1 MRSFGLRY
9 VTLTVSIE
17 GGKWKATHYLDGD
30 AMAVQKKANEIAR
43 GASKQPKRTI
53 RPQPVAKLKGENLPP
68 APLGEMRRSG

>member
-1 MRSFGLRY
+1 MRSFGHRY

-30 AMAVQKKANEIAR
+30 AMAAQKTVNEIAR
-43 GASKQPKRTI
+43 GANRQPKRTI
-53 RPQPVAKLKGENLPP
+53 RPLAVAKLKGENLPP